1 MLRADQL
8 RFRYA
13 PNRPWIL
20 RDVSLEVAPDEVV
33 GLRGDSG
40 LGKTTLAKILAGYLR
55 PTTGR
60 VTVDGIPVPERGC
73 CPVQLVFQ
81 HPEMAVDPRW
91 RIRDILTEGH
101 DPPKEMLKALSIEG
115 GWLDRWP
122 HELSGG
128 ELQRI
133 AVARALNP
141 ATRYMIAD
149 EITSMLDA
157 NTQAQLWQVVL
168 EHARRHGMGILA
180 ISHHQALLERLCHRV
195 IWLQQ
200 PGTSVEAGEAGG

>member
-1 MLRADQL
+1 MLTADQL
-8 RFRYA
+8 QFRYA

-20 RDVSLEVAPDEVV
+20 HDVSLEIAPGEVV

-40 LGKTTLAKILAGYLR
+40 LGKTTLAKILAGYLT

-60 VTVDGIPVPERGC
+60 VQVDGASIPERGC

-81 HPEMAVDPRW
+81 HPELAVDPRW
-91 RIRDILTEGH
+91 KIRDILTEGH
-101 DPPKEMLKALSIEG
+101 DPPSEMLDALSIDR

-141 ATRYMIAD
+141 ATRYLIAD

-157 NTQAQLWQVVL
+157 NTQAQLWQVL
-168 EHARRHGMGILA
+168 LAHARQRGMGILA

-195 IWLQQ
+195 MWLQQ
-200 PGTSVEAGEAGG
+200 RGTSDAAGGAEG